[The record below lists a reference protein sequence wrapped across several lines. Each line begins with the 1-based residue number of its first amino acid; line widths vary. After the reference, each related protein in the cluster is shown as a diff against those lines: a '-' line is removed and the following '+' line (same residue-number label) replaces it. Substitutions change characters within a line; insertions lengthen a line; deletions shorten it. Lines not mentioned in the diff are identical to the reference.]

1 MAINRFRKRISIYAR
16 TYAKDGMGGSTE
28 SNALVKEAW
37 ARIENLSGRR
47 LEDVGLLINTSPVVI
62 TIRALSYEI
71 DTNNYIVYGS
81 NTYVIHSVATDET
94 NRFTKIIAYI
104 DNARN

>member
-1 MAINRFRKRISIYAR
+1 MAINKFRKRIGIYST
-16 TYAKDGMGGSTE
+16 TYIKDNMGGSTGVE
-28 SNALVKEAW
+28 ALVKESW

-62 TIRALSYEI
+62 TIRALSYQI
-71 DTNNYIVYGS
+71 TTNNFVRYGS
-81 NTYVIHSVATDET
+81 NDYIIHSIATDET